1 MDVYLERLKREGYID
16 SNGAATWELNWGLP
30 PLGVEN
36 LDFGSPFAPDRDVP
50 TTSNARNGAVPVEC
64 ELNQELKKIKKY
76 LKQQMIDLQKQ
87 ANFMA
92 AGFYCCI
99 IALFFFYLLFISR

>member
-1 MDVYLERLKREGYID
+1 MDLYLERLKREGYID
-16 SNGAATWELNWGLP
+16 SNGAATWELNWGP
-30 PLGVEN
+30 PLGVQN
-36 LDFGSPFAPDRDVP
+36 WDFGSSSAPDRDVP

-64 ELNQELKKIKKY
+64 ELNQELKKIKKH
-76 LKQQMIDLQKQ
+76 LKQMIDLQKQ

-99 IALFFFYLLFISR
+99 ISLFFFYLLFIRR